1 MVVTMMMIELTWK
14 PFTSWLWRTKW
25 WKNLCTWSI
34 IYTMWLSD
42 VVERWWKHKIF
53 PQKPASEVPHCF
65 AMLLSNLVIT
75 ILSGSKKKSVAKG
88 AKIKMFTS
96 SAIGRDGVWNTPRHI
111 SRRHSC
117 GFFILIEVFS
127 ISHSFMFYLF
137 SGVGKL
143 DEGVECGGKAKDENL
158 VGREFSEM
166 SIFHYSSHQSVKA

>member
-1 MVVTMMMIELTWK
+1 MAGLMVVTMMMVKLTWK

-127 ISHSFMFYLF
+127 IWHSFMFLPF
-137 SGVGKL
+137 LWSREAWWRRWMRWQGKRW
-143 DEGVECGGKAKDENL
+143 EPGWE
-158 VGREFSEM
+158 R
-166 SIFHYSSHQSVKA
+166 IFRNVYI